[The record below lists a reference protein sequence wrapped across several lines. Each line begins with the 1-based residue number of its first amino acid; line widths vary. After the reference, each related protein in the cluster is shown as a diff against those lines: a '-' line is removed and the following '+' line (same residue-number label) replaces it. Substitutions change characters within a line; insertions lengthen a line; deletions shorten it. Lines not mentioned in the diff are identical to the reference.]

1 MTTIPPPR
9 IDHVRWLPL
18 STLVV
23 ALATVFVVAGDRS
36 QFYRAAN
43 HDYATA
49 KVLAITENLSA
60 EHGFRLFKRIYPGPA
75 GAVRYEMYSRFPLAS
90 YLLVKI
96 AIAPAGDDLQAKI
109 LMARVLM
116 LTLFCAAA
124 ILLYCSLARLAKSRW
139 IALVA
144 TLPAFSSQYL
154 LYFADAVDTETS
166 VDLFGM
172 MLAFH
177 GIVVFVLHGRF
188 RQLLAKAGAAL
199 LLGWHVVGLL
209 LVFVVLGVARE
220 LASAERGSGMSAV
233 GRRGWQAVFGTLARS
248 RCLLLGLFTVLGV
261 GVVAGVN
268 FAVEYFAL
276 GGNVPLAQTPSLRSV
291 LQKAGLANGGD
302 FFQPLRDQL
311 AWHTFLAS
319 QMHRVGG
326 VVLPSFLSAPL
337 CSVDSMSAPHPVL
350 VAVGAVAT
358 ALCVVGLVRL
368 WRVGGREHLVL
379 PLGAL
384 AFSGFGW
391 AVPLR
396 NMTAAFS
403 HEQHGMFYLGVVP
416 ALVVFAA
423 LVVPWRHRVKS
434 AAAARVRVVA
444 VALAVAVFVSS
455 SAQMAHVGKR
465 TSGYQDE
472 VFADFQAI
480 RERTRGAKVFV
491 VATGS
496 PRRYLGARL
505 GMEFFLA
512 RRIWQYSDRREES
525 YREIALGEDGSV
537 WQSPPWEGDGAPDF
551 VVARDRFDI
560 PALLTPGN
568 GTAFLYD
575 SLPALADAYRGMPL
589 LDTAPVARAKFDVH
603 VKRRAAVEGGGNE
616 EHAVST
622 TVRWPWRSARAE
634 HELAYFKEPC
644 VEDDFQERFFLHVLP
659 VVAEDLP
666 SRARDAG
673 FEGLDFDFLQHGVR
687 LAGMCVATLRLPD
700 YPVDRVRTGQ
710 LAAGTGER
718 SWEVEFALSG
728 RAEGV
733 AAPRSP

>member
-1 MTTIPPPR
+1 MTKTAPRR
-9 IDHVRWLPL
+9 IDRLRWLPI
-18 STLVV
+18 STLVA

-36 QFYRAAN
+36 QFYRSAN
-43 HDYATA
+43 HDYGTA

-60 EHGFRLFKRIYPGPA
+60 EHGFRLFKRIYPGPD
-75 GAVRYEMYSRFPLAS
+75 GAVRYEMYSRFPVAS
-90 YLLVKI
+90 YLLVKT

-109 LMARVLM
+109 FMARMLM

-124 ILLYCSLARLAKSRW
+124 ILLWDSLARLAKGRW

-144 TLPAFSSQYL
+144 TLLACSSQYL

-177 GIVVFVLHGRF
+177 GIVVFVLHGRLV
-188 RQLLAKAGAAL
+188 QLLAKTGAAL

-209 LVFVVLGVARE
+209 LVFVVLGLVRE
-220 LASAERGSGMSAV
+220 IAAMKRGRGSVVRGGWRALVGML
-233 GRRGWQAVFGTLARS
+233 GRS
-248 RCLLLGLFTVLGV
+248 RYLLVGLFTVLGV

-276 GGNVPLAQTPSLRSV
+276 GGKVPFTEMPSLRSL
-291 LQKAGLANGGD
+291 LQKVGLAEAGD
-302 FFQPLRDQL
+302 FYEPLRDQL
-311 AWHTFLAS
+311 AWPIFLAS

-326 VVLPSFLSAPL
+326 VVLPSFLTAPL

-350 VAVGAVAT
+350 VAVGGVAT
-358 ALCVVGLVRL
+358 ALCVVGLARL
-368 WRVGGREHLVL
+368 WRRTDMRHLVV

-396 NMTAAFS
+396 NLTASFS
-403 HEQHGMFYLGVVP
+403 HEQYAMFYVGVVP
-416 ALVVFAA
+416 ALVICAA
-423 LVVPWRHRVKS
+423 LAAPWRRLMS
-434 AAAARVRVVA
+434 ASSARVRIVA
-444 VALAVAVFVSS
+444 VAFAVVVFLCS
-455 SAQMAHVGKR
+455 SAQMAFVGKP
-465 TSGYQDE
+465 TSIYQDE
-472 VFADFQAI
+472 VLADFQAI
-480 RERTRGAKVFV
+480 RERTGGAGGGAKVFV

-505 GMEFFLA
+505 GMEFFLS

-525 YREIALGEDGSV
+525 YREIVLGEDGSV

-560 PALLTPGN
+560 PALLTAAN

-589 LDTAPVARAKFDVH
+589 LAAAPVARAKFDIH
-603 VKRRAAVEGGGNE
+603 LKRRARGVREEDEGGVVP
-616 EHAVST
+616 AA
-622 TVRWPWRSARAE
+622 PWRSARAK

-644 VEDDFQERFFLHVLP
+644 VEDDFHERFFLHVLP
-659 VVAEDLP
+659 VAAEDLP
-666 SRARDAG
+666 RGARGAG

-700 YPVDRVRTGQ
+700 YAIDRVRTGQ
-710 LAAGTGER
+710 FAASTGAR
-718 SWEVEFALSG
+718 SWQVEFSLDVG
-728 RAEGV
+728 IDPHG
-733 AAPRSP
+733 AP